1 MKKKLLP
8 ILSQLIIFIMKTFAG
23 TFSLQP
29 ASHTASIILLWK
41 VRTLFGYLQY
51 LQDNYLLQST
61 QTSPKKSV
69 AVQNPIKNPLRNIQ
83 LLCTVFTIQIYIR
96 IDMLI
101 LNSVFLPIYSIFK
114 AKAIF
119 RLKKTLVREK
129 KSER

>member
-1 MKKKLLP
+1 MESKDTIWMFTVSSRQLPAPINSNITKK
-8 ILSQLIIFIMKTFAG
+8 T
-23 TFSLQP
+23 
-29 ASHTASIILLWK
+29 
-41 VRTLFGYLQY
+41 
-51 LQDNYLLQST
+51 
-61 QTSPKKSV
+61 V
-69 AVQNPIKNPLRNIQ
+69 AVQNPKKNPLRNIQ

>member
-1 MKKKLLP
+1 
-8 ILSQLIIFIMKTFAG
+8 MKTLAG

-29 ASHTASIILLWK
+29 ASHIASIILLWK
-41 VRTLFGYLQY
+41 ARTLFGCLQY
-51 LQDNYLLQST
+51 LQDNYMLQST
-61 QTSPKKSV
+61 QNHQKKTV
-69 AVQNPIKNPLRNIQ
+69 AVQNPKKNPLRNIQ

-119 RLKKTLVREK
+119 RLKETLVREK
-129 KSER
+129 KVNVDLKTFKQFPNLDPKE